1 MGGRNCCV
9 KNCRRRSHDHHG
21 RKLPNGLT
29 FHCFPAWRTNEGGQI
44 SELTRRRRAAWVAA
58 VGRSDITFDSIPS
71 SMRVCSRHFYS
82 GRPAYEMLE
91 SDPDWAPSLNLG
103 HNDGNLRRAER
114 VPLSVQTKKKQ
125 KQKMILKK
133 RPVVAFT
140 APQTQSEDGFPP
152 LHLDQHEEDSGPAN
166 YLLLSMKSKK
176 KQIKKK
182 KTETR
187 PTATSTTPQ
196 TQSEAAEDWVP
207 FLHLDYSEGSSLSVK
222 SKKKRIKRK
231 NTAMSTTSQIQS
243 EAAEDWV
250 PSLYLDLNEGNS
262 LSVKSKKKEIK
273 RKKTETRPAETF
285 KVPQTQSEAAEDW
298 VPSLHLDYNEGNLLS
313 VKSKKKQIKRKKTE
327 TRPAEAFKVPQTQ
340 SEAAEDWVSSL
351 HLDYNEGNLLSM
363 KSKEKQIKKKKTE
376 TRPTETSTTP
386 QTQSEAA
393 GDWAPSL
400 HLDYNEENLLS
411 VKSKKKQI
419 KREKM
424 ETRPAETSTTPQ
436 TQSEAAEGFKKPSV
450 PPWRDVKSVLQS
462 LIQINTNVSKK
473 PEDETVDRP
482 AANNTE
488 LSFRDFFRNALEAS
502 LEASIRSRA
511 QSKASSSNSE
521 LTVELNLQVPPL
533 KGKSDASSSSLPV
546 SSSSSSC
553 LNCVRLQR
561 RVEELKEKLSQ
572 FAGEQEDMEASAAWI
587 KPEQNPETI
596 HEIEVVVPE
605 WPELLSPD
613 QVVQRDDSKASP
625 SGQKRRPPLRFRK
638 EWLSMFWFLR
648 YSPSLDHMWCHVCRL
663 HASSMY
669 HKLALIKG
677 SRVFKMDSIKKHSNT
692 NYHKENLEQYVK
704 SGNRISYQILL

>member
-152 LHLDQHEEDSGPAN
+152 LHLDQHEEDSGPAD
-166 YLLLSMKSKK
+166 YLLLSMKSKN

-207 FLHLDYSEGSSLSVK
+207 FLHLDYSEGNSLSVK

-231 NTAMSTTSQIQS
+231 NTAMSTTPQIQS
-243 EAAEDWV
+243 EAAEDW
-250 PSLYLDLNEGNS
+250 
-262 LSVKSKKKEIK
+262 
-273 RKKTETRPAETF
+273 
-285 KVPQTQSEAAEDW
+285 
-298 VPSLHLDYNEGNLLS
+298 
-313 VKSKKKQIKRKKTE
+313 
-327 TRPAEAFKVPQTQ
+327 
-340 SEAAEDWVSSL
+340 
-351 HLDYNEGNLLSM
+351 
-363 KSKEKQIKKKKTE
+363 
-376 TRPTETSTTP
+376 
-386 QTQSEAA
+386 
-393 GDWAPSL
+393 APSL
-400 HLDYNEENLLS
+400 HLDYDEENLLS

-605 WPELLSPD
+605 WSELLSPD
-613 QVVQRDDSKASP
+613 QVVQHDDSKASP

>member
-152 LHLDQHEEDSGPAN
+152 LHLDQHEEDSGPAD
-166 YLLLSMKSKK
+166 YLLLSMKSKN

-207 FLHLDYSEGSSLSVK
+207 
-222 SKKKRIKRK
+222 
-231 NTAMSTTSQIQS
+231 
-243 EAAEDWV
+243 
-250 PSLYLDLNEGNS
+250 
-262 LSVKSKKKEIK
+262 
-273 RKKTETRPAETF
+273 
-285 KVPQTQSEAAEDW
+285 
-298 VPSLHLDYNEGNLLS
+298 SLHLDYNEGHLLS

-351 HLDYNEGNLLSM
+351 HLDYNDGNLLSV

-400 HLDYNEENLLS
+400 HLDYDEENLLS

-605 WPELLSPD
+605 WSELLSPD
-613 QVVQRDDSKASP
+613 QVVQHDDSKASP

>member
-187 PTATSTTPQ
+187 PTATSTT
-196 TQSEAAEDWVP
+196 
-207 FLHLDYSEGSSLSVK
+207 
-222 SKKKRIKRK
+222 
-231 NTAMSTTSQIQS
+231 
-243 EAAEDWV
+243 
-250 PSLYLDLNEGNS
+250 
-262 LSVKSKKKEIK
+262 
-273 RKKTETRPAETF
+273 
-285 KVPQTQSEAAEDW
+285 PQTQSEAAEDW

>member
-152 LHLDQHEEDSGPAN
+152 LHLDQHEEDSGPAD
-166 YLLLSMKSKK
+166 YLLLSMKSKN

-187 PTATSTTPQ
+187 PTA
-196 TQSEAAEDWVP
+196 
-207 FLHLDYSEGSSLSVK
+207 
-222 SKKKRIKRK
+222 
-231 NTAMSTTSQIQS
+231 
-243 EAAEDWV
+243 
-250 PSLYLDLNEGNS
+250 
-262 LSVKSKKKEIK
+262 
-273 RKKTETRPAETF
+273 
-285 KVPQTQSEAAEDW
+285 
-298 VPSLHLDYNEGNLLS
+298 
-313 VKSKKKQIKRKKTE
+313 
-327 TRPAEAFKVPQTQ
+327 
-340 SEAAEDWVSSL
+340 
-351 HLDYNEGNLLSM
+351 
-363 KSKEKQIKKKKTE
+363 
-376 TRPTETSTTP
+376 
-386 QTQSEAA
+386 
-393 GDWAPSL
+393 
-400 HLDYNEENLLS
+400 
-411 VKSKKKQI
+411 
-419 KREKM
+419 
-424 ETRPAETSTTPQ
+424 TSTTPQ

-605 WPELLSPD
+605 WSELLSPD
-613 QVVQRDDSKASP
+613 QVVQHDDSKASP

>member
-152 LHLDQHEEDSGPAN
+152 LHLDQHEEDSGPAD
-166 YLLLSMKSKK
+166 YLLLSMKSKN

-207 FLHLDYSEGSSLSVK
+207 FLHLDYSEGNSLSVK

-231 NTAMSTTSQIQS
+231 NTAMSTTPQIQS

-262 LSVKSKKKEIK
+262 LSVKSKKKAIK

-298 VPSLHLDYNEGNLLS
+298 V
-313 VKSKKKQIKRKKTE
+313 
-327 TRPAEAFKVPQTQ
+327 
-340 SEAAEDWVSSL
+340 SSL
-351 HLDYNEGNLLSM
+351 HLDYNDGNLLSV

-400 HLDYNEENLLS
+400 HLDYDEENLLS

-605 WPELLSPD
+605 WSELLSPD
-613 QVVQRDDSKASP
+613 QVVQHDDSKASP

>member
-187 PTATSTTPQ
+187 PTATSTT
-196 TQSEAAEDWVP
+196 
-207 FLHLDYSEGSSLSVK
+207 
-222 SKKKRIKRK
+222 
-231 NTAMSTTSQIQS
+231 
-243 EAAEDWV
+243 
-250 PSLYLDLNEGNS
+250 
-262 LSVKSKKKEIK
+262 
-273 RKKTETRPAETF
+273 
-285 KVPQTQSEAAEDW
+285 
-298 VPSLHLDYNEGNLLS
+298 
-313 VKSKKKQIKRKKTE
+313 
-327 TRPAEAFKVPQTQ
+327 PQTQ